1 MYTPTILTFDFY
13 IKKKIKI
20 KIKTEL
26 YAILEIIIKSH
37 LASSD
42 ETKEGR
48 EK

>member
-13 IKKKIKI
+13 IKKKI